1 MAGSANGANV
11 AAVQMAGGENA
22 MSARPAL
29 RIGPARY
36 AAWRATTLGG
46 VTEALEQQLILGLA
60 GELPGRKV
68 LDAGSG
74 DGTLV
79 SALAGRGAQV
89 TGVDADPAM
98 LPVARARAGASGASF
113 LQGRVERL
121 PLPDASF
128 DVVVAVTVLCF
139 VPDPAGALRELARV
153 LRPGGRLVVGELGR
167 WSAWAAIR
175 RVKGWRGSPTWRAAH
190 FRTASELR
198 ALAEQADISV
208 ETVRGAVYYPPLG
221 LAARAFAP
229 LDARLARITTLG
241 AAFLAVAGTREPG
254 ANAE

>member
-1 MAGSANGANV
+1 MIS
-11 AAVQMAGGENA
+11 
-22 MSARPAL
+22 RPAL

-36 AAWRATTLGG
+36 AAWRATTLGDT
-46 VTEALEQQLILGLA
+46 TEALEQQLILGLA

-68 LDAGSG
+68 LDAGCG

-79 SALAGRGAQV
+79 GALAARGATV

-98 LPVARARAGASGASF
+98 LSMAQANAPGASF
-113 LQGRVERL
+113 IQGRVERL

-128 DVVVAVTVLCF
+128 DVVAAVAVLCF
-139 VPDPAGALRELARV
+139 APDPAGAMRELTRV
-153 LRPGGRLVVGELGR
+153 LRPGGRLVLGELGR

-190 FRTASELR
+190 FRTAGELR
-198 ALAEQADISV
+198 ALVEQAGISV
-208 ETVRGAVYYPPLG
+208 ETVRGAIYYPPLG
-221 LAARAFAP
+221 LAARALAP
-229 LDARLARITTLG
+229 LDWRLGRLTTLG